1 MRRFI
6 FLCLLAYNL
15 STFAQTAEG
24 GGAFL
29 NGGKLINSII
39 INNYAVNGFGVSGSS
54 GEVTNCNIR
63 DNYYLNSSIVKA
75 GDLVFDDGSVYTP
88 VYDSFG
94 NLIFPLEYGA
104 NNVIGVCFWSNANN
118 YFRSGYYWVVS
129 VQEALMSWAPGVPY
143 NPIDVI
149 GLYDFNDPA
158 TVILDFNGFENS
170 KLIVNDVKHSSILTT
185 SNCAAKY
192 CLNYSQGGTL
202 VTWFLPAMGQLR
214 EMEKELGTL
223 NSLMT
228 KLGKTKLAGRYWSSD
243 EIAWNDKN
251 GAWTYN
257 FPQSSQASGVNKK
270 DILKV
275 RPIALVYKTN

>member
-6 FLCLLAYNL
+6 FLCLLAFNL
-15 STFAQTAEG
+15 STFAQIAEG

-88 VYDSFG
+88 VYNSSGD
-94 NLIFPLEYGA
+94 LIFPLQYGA

-129 VQEALMSWAPGVPY
+129 VQEVSMSWAPGVPD
-143 NPIDVI
+143 NPIDVTD
-149 GLYDFNDPA
+149 LYNFNDPA
-158 TVILDFNGFENS
+158 TVILDFNGYENS
-170 KLIVNDVKHSSILTT
+170 KLIVKDVDHSSSLST

-192 CLNYSQGGTL
+192 CLNYSQGGAL

-214 EMEKELGTL
+214 EMEKELFTL

-228 KLGKTKLAGRYWSSD
+228 KLGKTTLAGQYWSSD
-243 EIAWNDKN
+243 EISWTN
-251 GAWTYN
+251 GAWTYS
-257 FPQSSQASGVNKK
+257 FPQSDKATGENKNK
-270 DILKV
+270 NLKV